1 LDYVLCAYLLP
12 KISELFGFAMVRSWI
27 S

>member
-12 KISELFGFAMVRSWI
+12 KISELFGFAMVRTWI